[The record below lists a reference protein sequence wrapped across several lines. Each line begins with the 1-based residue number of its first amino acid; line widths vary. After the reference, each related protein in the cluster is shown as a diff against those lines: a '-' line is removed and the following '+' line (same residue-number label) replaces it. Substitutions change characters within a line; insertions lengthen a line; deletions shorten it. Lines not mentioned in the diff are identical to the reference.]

1 MGVTSNRNKLGNIS
15 QVKSLVI
22 YHQNIRSIKNKK
34 EELAI
39 FLNYEYNNPDIICI
53 SEHHLSVS
61 ELSILDRKSVV

>member
-1 MGVTSNRNKLGNIS
+1 MGVTSNRNKLGNIR

-39 FLNYEYNNPDIICI
+39 FLNDECNNPDIICI
-53 SEHHLSVS
+53 SEHHLSVN
-61 ELSILDRKSVV
+61 ELPTFSVRI